1 MMKSNNLNIE
11 NMNKSNKKKKC
22 QDLYFIL
29 MKTTNIR
36 NKFTK
41 LQFTDSKIDGI
52 INKTKHNN
60 VRKIK
65 LMAYMMM
72 SPTGDKFITGSIVH
86 QFLYS
91 TKEKSRI
98 EAAKDKMTNSQ
109 KRQRWGKVFS
119 EQ

>member
-1 MMKSNNLNIE
+1 
-11 NMNKSNKKKKC
+11 
-22 QDLYFIL
+22 
-29 MKTTNIR
+29 
-36 NKFTK
+36 
-41 LQFTDSKIDGI
+41 
-52 INKTKHNN
+52 
-60 VRKIK
+60 
-65 LMAYMMM
+65 MAYMMM